1 MLYYVIIMIGQ
12 LTGKV
17 TRHEARFVI
26 LDVNGVGYKIFTS
39 TETAQTLKKT
49 TEPVTVLTHLVV
61 REDALDL
68 YGFIDK
74 TELDFFELLISI
86 SGVGPKSALSILS
99 LAPPETLRKA
109 ISSGNTSYLTQV
121 SGIGR
126 KIAEKI
132 VLELRDKI
140 GALESDGE
148 GLDQEAEAI
157 MAMEALGY
165 SSREAREAL
174 RHLPPEIADTGAK
187 IKEALKQLGNK
198 NRK

>member
-1 MLYYVIIMIGQ
+1 MKLMIGQ
-12 LTGKV
+12 LTGKIS
-17 TRHEARFVI
+17 HLKERFLI
-26 LDVNGVGYKIFTS
+26 LDVGGVGYKVFIS
-39 TETAQTLKKT
+39 TETREKIKESPETIT
-49 TEPVTVLTHLVV
+49 IFTHLVV

-68 YGFIDK
+68 YGFLEK
-74 TELDFFELLISI
+74 TEQDFFELLISI

-109 ISSGNTSYLTQV
+109 ISSNNTNYLTQV

-140 GALESDGE
+140 GVLDSEDIS
-148 GLDQEAEAI
+148 LDQEGEAI

-165 SSREAREAL
+165 STREAREAL
-174 RHLPPEIADTGAK
+174 RHVPVEITETSAK
-187 IKEALKQLGNK
+187 IKEALKNLGNK
-198 NRK
+198 NRH

>member
-1 MLYYVIIMIGQ
+1 MIGQ

-17 TRHEARFVI
+17 VRHEARFVI
-26 LDVNGVGYKIFTS
+26 LDVSGVGYKIFTS
-39 TETAQTLKKT
+39 TETAQALKKT

-61 REDALDL
+61 REDVLDL
-68 YGFIDK
+68 YGFSDRD
-74 TELDFFELLISI
+74 EQDFFELLISI

-140 GALESDGE
+140 GTLESEGE
-148 GLDQEAEAI
+148 GLEQEAEAI

-165 SSREAREAL
+165 SAREAREAL
-174 RHLPPEIADTGAK
+174 KNVSSEVIDTGAK
-187 IKEALKQLGNK
+187 IKEALKSLGNK

>member
-1 MLYYVIIMIGQ
+1 MIGQ
-12 LTGKV
+12 LTGKIV
-17 TRHEARFVI
+17 RHEARFVI
-26 LDVNGVGYKIFTS
+26 LDVGGVGYKVFVS
-39 TETAQTLKKT
+39 TETISQLKNKFETITL
-49 TEPVTVLTHLVV
+49 LTHLVV

-68 YGFIDK
+68 YGFIDQA
-74 TELDFFELLISI
+74 EQDFFELLIGI

-109 ISSGNTSYLTQV
+109 ISSNNTSYLTQV

-140 GALESDGE
+140 GSLESDGNSLEQE
-148 GLDQEAEAI
+148 GEAI

-165 SSREAREAL
+165 SAREAREAL
-174 RHLPPEIADTGAK
+174 RQIPADITDTGAK
-187 IKEALKQLGNK
+187 IKEALKNLGSK

>member
-1 MLYYVIIMIGQ
+1 MIGQ
-12 LTGKV
+12 LTGKIA
-17 TRHEARFVI
+17 RHEGRFVI
-26 LDVNGVGYKIFTS
+26 LEVGGVGYKVFVS
-39 TETAQTLKKT
+39 TETTSQLKSQTET
-49 TEPVTVLTHLVV
+49 VTLLTHLVV

-68 YGFIDK
+68 YGFIDQ
-74 TELDFFELLISI
+74 TELDFFELLIGI

-109 ISSGNTSYLTQV
+109 ISSNNTSYLTQV

-140 GALESDGE
+140 GTLEDGNNS
-148 GLDQEAEAI
+148 LDQEAEAI

-165 SSREAREAL
+165 STREAREAL
-174 RHLPPEIADTGAK
+174 KKIPNEITDTGEK
-187 IKEALKQLGNK
+187 IKEALKKLH
-198 NRK
+198 

>member
-1 MLYYVIIMIGQ
+1 MIGQ
-12 LTGKV
+12 LTGKISHV
-17 TRHEARFVI
+17 EERSFI
-26 LDVNGVGYKIFTS
+26 FDVGGVGYKIFTS
-39 TETAQTLKKT
+39 IETREKLKKNPGVT
-49 TEPVTVLTHLVV
+49 TIFTHLVV

-68 YGFIDK
+68 YGFLEK
-74 TELDFFELLISI
+74 TEQDFFELLIGI

-109 ISSGNTSYLTQV
+109 ISSNNTGYLTQV

-140 GALESDGE
+140 GVLDNEDTS
-148 GLDQEAEAI
+148 LDQEGEAI

-165 SSREAREAL
+165 SNREAREAL
-174 RHLPPEIADTGAK
+174 RHIPAEITETSAK
-187 IKEALKQLGNK
+187 IKEALKNLGNK

>member
-1 MLYYVIIMIGQ
+1 MIGQ
-12 LTGKV
+12 LTGKIV
-17 TRHEARFVI
+17 KREGRFVI

-39 TETAQTLKKT
+39 TETAQQLKNTGDLVTL
-49 TEPVTVLTHLVV
+49 LTHLVV
-61 REDALDL
+61 REDVLDL
-68 YGFIDK
+68 YGFIDQ
-74 TELDFFELLISI
+74 TEQDFFELLIGI

-109 ISSGNTSYLTQV
+109 ISSGNTQYLTQV

-140 GALESDGE
+140 GALESEGGE
-148 GLDQEAEAI
+148 LEQEAEAI

-165 SSREAREAL
+165 SAREAREAL
-174 RHLPPEIADTGAK
+174 RHLPSEITDTGAK

-198 NRK
+198 NSRVIK

>member
-1 MLYYVIIMIGQ
+1 MIGQ
-12 LTGKV
+12 LTGKIV
-17 TRHEARFVI
+17 RHEGRSVI

-39 TETAQTLKKT
+39 TETATRLKKM
-49 TEPVTVLTHLVV
+49 PGSVTVLTHLIV
-61 REDALDL
+61 REDVLDL
-68 YGFIDK
+68 YGFLDK
-74 TELDFFELLISI
+74 TELEFFDLLISI
-86 SGVGPKSALSILS
+86 SGVGPKSALLILS

-109 ISSGNTSYLTQV
+109 VSSGNTNYLTQV

-140 GALESDGE
+140 GALESEGE
-148 GLDQEAEAI
+148 GLEQEAEAI

-165 SSREAREAL
+165 SRREARDAL
-174 RHLPPEIADTGAK
+174 RQIPAEITDTGAK
-187 IKEALKQLGNK
+187 IKEALKRLGNK

>member
-1 MLYYVIIMIGQ
+1 MIGQ
-12 LTGKV
+12 LTGKIV
-17 TRHEARFVI
+17 RHEGRFVI

-39 TETAQTLKKT
+39 TETANRLKTLP
-49 TEPVTVLTHLVV
+49 ESVTVLTHLVV

-68 YGFIDK
+68 YGFIDQA
-74 TELDFFELLISI
+74 ELDFFELLIGI

-109 ISSGNTSYLTQV
+109 ISSSNTSYLTQV

-140 GALESDGE
+140 GALESGDE

-165 SSREAREAL
+165 SAREAREAL
-174 RHLPPEIADTGAK
+174 RHIPTEITDTGTK
-187 IKEALKQLGNK
+187 IKEALKNLGNK

>member
-1 MLYYVIIMIGQ
+1 MYYIIKMIGQ
-12 LTGKV
+12 LTGKIV
-17 TRHEARFVI
+17 RHEGRFVI
-26 LDVNGVGYKIFTS
+26 LEVGGVGYKVFVS
-39 TETAQTLKKT
+39 TETFSQLKNQTETITLM
-49 TEPVTVLTHLVV
+49 THLVV

-68 YGFIDK
+68 YGFIDQ
-74 TELDFFELLISI
+74 TELDFFELLIGI

-109 ISSGNTSYLTQV
+109 ISSGNTQYLTQV

-140 GALESDGE
+140 GALEGE
-148 GLDQEAEAI
+148 DNNLEQEAEAI

-165 SSREAREAL
+165 STREAREAL
-174 RHLPPEIADTGAK
+174 RQLPPEITDTGAK
-187 IKEALKQLGNK
+187 IKEALKNLGNK

>member
-1 MLYYVIIMIGQ
+1 MIGQ
-12 LTGKV
+12 LTGKTV
-17 TRHEARFVI
+17 RHEARFVI
-26 LDVNGVGYKIFTS
+26 LDVSGVGYKIFTS
-39 TETAQTLKKT
+39 TETASQLKNSPS
-49 TEPVTVLTHLVV
+49 PVTILTHLVV

-74 TELDFFELLISI
+74 AEQEFFELLIGI

-109 ISSGNTSYLTQV
+109 ISSNNTSYLTQV

-140 GALESDGE
+140 GALESDSDS
-148 GLDQEAEAI
+148 LDQEAEAI

-165 SSREAREAL
+165 SAREAREAL
-174 RHLPPEIADTGAK
+174 RQIPAEVTDTGDK
-187 IKEALKQLGNK
+187 IKLALKQLGVK